1 MGALDDLIA
10 QTSGGQKRGTL
21 DDLIKATSGGGT
33 AGGSF
38 EPDPSLQP
46 APDAQPPAP
55 VMSDNNPPWYTRAL
69 QTAQDATSGLTHG
82 LTMHNDANL
91 YDLVSRGAG
100 DQVRARNA
108 EAAARSPYAFGI
120 ADTVGGFLPGLVGGA
135 ALRAGSAMEAVGGA
149 IGQGT
154 VQGALQGFGDSNP
167 DAPPGERA
175 LDAVKKANAGGT
187 SAGITAGVLT
197 GVGEL
202 GDAMGDAATRA
213 RASAIGANGVD
224 LRKLAADR
232 GLDFAT
238 DQLGRLPEDMG
249 VTNRIV
255 PQSAAD
261 YARRIGGNDG
271 QGAMIGDTG
280 ARIGQSLRD
289 AEAQG
294 VGAYIDPMSMDAA
307 MVARSR
313 AAANGP
319 GGDAPAESAAL
330 DAVREGMRRQ
340 YGYAAQQRGAGLK
353 TPTDL
358 RELKTAFTDRAYPDA
373 ISGSSESLMGKAHT
387 AGADVVRAH
396 LDDVMSHASPQT
408 YSDFQQGNA
417 DYGKLKLMDALARKR
432 AAQQYAGGGM
442 LGNVGAG
449 VVGAG
454 TGYLFGGAPGAAA
467 GAGVG
472 LLRPA
477 YHAAQAYGPDL
488 GANLGRI
495 GESAIGAMNPGAM
508 AQPAG
513 SAAAMSVAKWLG
525 SKGVNTGMPQAPS
538 NDPGAVIEDS
548 TATSHG
554 NRLGA
559 AAAQMLRQNPQQL
572 GEWLPEFQKA
582 DQEGSGAM
590 SALVGRL
597 MQDNSRFRSGP
608 GLQLQQMTR

>member
-10 QTSGGQKRGTL
+10 QTNGGQKRGAL

-46 APDAQPPAP
+46 APDAHPPAP
-55 VMSDNNPPWYTRAL
+55 IMSDNNPPWYTRAL

-108 EAAARSPYAFGI
+108 EAASRSPYAYGI

-154 VQGALQGFGDSNP
+154 VQGALQGFGDSSP

-175 LDAVKKANAGGT
+175 LAAVKSANAGGT
-187 SAGITAGVLT
+187 SAGITAGMLT
-197 GVGEL
+197 GVDVAGEGL
-202 GDAMGDAATRA
+202 GNAATRA
-213 RASAIGANGVD
+213 RSAAIGATGQD
-224 LRKLAADR
+224 LRKLSADR

-238 DQLGRLPEDMG
+238 DQLGRLPEQMG

-261 YARRIGGNDG
+261 YARRLGGNNG
-271 QGAMIGDTG
+271 EGAMIGDAG
-280 ARIGQSLRD
+280 ARVGQSLRD
-289 AEAQG
+289 AEQQG
-294 VGAYIDPMSMDAA
+294 VGSIIDPQAMDAA
-307 MVARSR
+307 MAQRV
-313 AAANGP
+313 AAARGGP
-319 GGDAPAESAAL
+319 AGDAGAEANAL
-330 DAVREGMRRQ
+330 QAVRNGMARQ
-340 YGYAAQQRGAGLK
+340 NIQ
-353 TPTDL
+353 TPTQL
-358 RELKTAFTDRAYPDA
+358 RELKTTYANRAYPDA
-373 ISGSSESLMGKAHT
+373 VSGSSESIMGQAHK
-387 AGADVVRAH
+387 AGADVARGELENAMGYA
-396 LDDVMSHASPQT
+396 LPETNSAFQQST
-408 YSDFQQGNA
+408 SDF
-417 DYGKLKLMDALARKR
+417 GKLKLMDALARKR

-449 VVGAG
+449 LVGAG
-454 TGYLFGGAPGAAA
+454 VGAAFGGAPGAAA
-467 GAGVG
+467 GAGIG

-488 GANLGRI
+488 GANIGRM

-525 SKGVNTGMPQAPS
+525 SKGVNTGMPKPPS

-597 MQDNSRFRSGP
+597 MIDNPAFRSGP
-608 GLQLQQMTR
+608 GMQLQQATR